1 MHVSIGA
8 RQRLDLELDIALF
21 AHGNGYMN
29 ASRRAGLDDEKHV
42 MLAGG
47 ETRRERAYEA
57 TALHVNELVVLRRVQ
72 DDESLDTLRLE
83 VEYIDFDADLLA
95 ETRFV
100 RNLDLHVE
108 LTRCGYSTW
117 NF

>member
-21 AHGNGYMN
+21 AQGDGYMN
-29 ASRRAGLDDEKHV
+29 ASRRAGLDDKQHV

-47 ETRRERAYEA
+47 ETWRERAYEA
-57 TALHVNELVVLRRVQ
+57 AALYVNELVVLRRVQ

-83 VEYIDFDADLLA
+83 VEHVDFDADLLT
-95 ETRFV
+95 ETRFIG
-100 RNLDLHVE
+100 NLDLHVE

-117 NF
+117 DF